1 MTVQRRRQAVCLRP
15 LPPHELM
22 AAEPGNGA
30 VYGDTFVRKATDRT
44 AYEMGRIGDNEYA
57 SIQDVSAGT
66 YPEHAHG
73 AVPTYTGCAPFQSY
87 SSLEPPLEK
96 LGSAGVDDVTAVTSH
111 PMFVGGNGHQ
121 YFVVEQDN
129 VDMDHVNCRN

>member
-1 MTVQRRRQAVCLRP
+1 MCVSLKVCNAATIPVCVNVHL
-15 LPPHELM
+15 LP
-22 AAEPGNGA
+22 
-30 VYGDTFVRKATDRT
+30 R
-44 AYEMGRIGDNEYA
+44 
-57 SIQDVSAGT
+57 QDVSAGT

-96 LGSAGVDDVTAVTSH
+96 PGSAGVDDVTAVTSH